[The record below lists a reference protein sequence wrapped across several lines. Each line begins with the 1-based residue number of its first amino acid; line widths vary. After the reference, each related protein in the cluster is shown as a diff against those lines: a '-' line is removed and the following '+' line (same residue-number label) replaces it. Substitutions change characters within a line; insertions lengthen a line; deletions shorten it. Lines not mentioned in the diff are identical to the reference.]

1 MKKIKS
7 IKRTVFTLILMAC
20 VLSMNIMVYAKS
32 ADTVV
37 PFAYGTKSK
46 SEYKTKTL
54 RSNEGNLNIG
64 YTISGLYVYNLNTGE
79 ITRAYNGS
87 LKDVKIIS
95 APHDGDWEL
104 IVKDIVIGKPTIS
117 PDGSSAKYPVRF
129 HVYARF
135 LPGGVGLWEKIDFGI
150 VNDYATAEAE

>member
-1 MKKIKS
+1 MKR

-20 VLSMNIMVYAKS
+20 VLSMNLIVYAKS
-32 ADTVV
+32 TDTIV
-37 PFAYGTKSK
+37 PFAYGTKSV
-46 SEYKTKTL
+46 SDYKTKTL

-64 YTISGLYVYNLNTGE
+64 YTISGLYVYNLNTGA
-79 ITRAYNGS
+79 ITRAYDGS

-104 IVKDIVIGKPTIS
+104 TVKDIVIGKPTIS
-117 PDGSSAKYPVRF
+117 SGGASAKYPVRF

-135 LPGGVGLWEKIDFGI
+135 LPGGVGLWKTIDFGI
-150 VNDYATAEAE
+150 VNDYATAYAE

>member
-1 MKKIKS
+1 MKK
-7 IKRTVFTLILMAC
+7 IKRTVFTLILLAC
-20 VLSMNIMVYAKS
+20 MLSMNIMVYAKS

-37 PFAYGTKSK
+37 PFAYGTKSV
-46 SEYKTKTL
+46 SDYKTKTL

-87 LKDVKIIS
+87 LKDVNIIS

-117 PDGSSAKYPVRF
+117 SGGASAKYPVRF

-135 LPGGVGLWEKIDFGI
+135 LPGGVGLWKTIDFGI
-150 VNDYATAEAE
+150 VNDYGTAEAK

>member
-1 MKKIKS
+1 MKK
-7 IKRTVFTLILMAC
+7 IKRTVFTLILLAC
-20 VLSMNIMVYAKS
+20 MLSMNIMVYAKS
-32 ADTVV
+32 VDTVV
-37 PFAYGTKSK
+37 PFAYGTKSV
-46 SEYKTKTL
+46 SDYKTKTL

-87 LKDVKIIS
+87 LKDVNIIS

-117 PDGSSAKYPVRF
+117 SGGASAKYPVRF

-135 LPGGVGLWEKIDFGI
+135 LPGGVGLWKTIDFGI
-150 VNDYATAEAE
+150 VNDYGTAEAK